1 MVYIPLG
8 PIVCNPDVIPK
19 SEIYSI
25 HVKCYVGKKLYMF
38 IFQILNKFTLSIQ
51 IAIGRKIVKK
61 VQYIKFLI
69 KYHTNVTC
77 RKMGK

>member
-25 HVKCYVGKKLYMF
+25 LVRFYVGKTIHFYF
-38 IFQILNKFTLSIQ
+38 SNT
-51 IAIGRKIVKK
+51 
-61 VQYIKFLI
+61 
-69 KYHTNVTC
+69 
-77 RKMGK
+77 

>member
-25 HVKCYVGKKLYMF
+25 HVKCYVEKKPIHFYF
-38 IFQILNKFTLSIQ
+38 SNT
-51 IAIGRKIVKK
+51 
-61 VQYIKFLI
+61 
-69 KYHTNVTC
+69 
-77 RKMGK
+77 